1 MCVVSIKVDMAQR
14 WRYAAGMRALLS
26 IAAVLLV
33 SGVGLAT
40 PEPWKLDAG
49 HSRVG
54 FKVSHLVVSE
64 VSGQFRE
71 FEKSEVQLDEQDLT
85 KSSARIELRAN
96 SIDTGDSKRDEHLR
110 GPDFFD
116 AKKYP
121 LISFASKSITRGA
134 DGAYRVLGDLT
145 IRDVKKPLTLDAK
158 VSEAVK
164 SPKGSTVRAV
174 KLSGA
179 IKRSDY
185 GIKWNKTLDTGG
197 AVVGDEVKLE
207 FQLEL
212 VK

>member
-1 MCVVSIKVDMAQR
+1 
-14 WRYAAGMRALLS
+14 MRALLS
-26 IAAVLLV
+26 VAAVLFV
-33 SGVGLAT
+33 SSLGLAA
-40 PEPWKLDAG
+40 PAPWKLDAG

-71 FEKSEVQLDEQDLT
+71 FEKSAVQLDEQDLT
-85 KSSARIELRAN
+85 KSSARIEIKAA
-96 SIDTGDSKRDEHLR
+96 SIDTGDGKRDEHLR
-110 GPDFFD
+110 GADFFD

-121 LISFASKSITRGA
+121 TVSFISRSITRAA
-134 DGAYRVLGDLT
+134 DGYRVAGELT
-145 IRDVKKPLTLDAK
+145 IRDVKKPVTLDAK

-164 SPKGSTVRAV
+164 GPKGAPVRAV
-174 KLSGA
+174 KLSGK

-197 AVVGDEVKLE
+197 AVVGDEVNLE
-207 FQLEL
+207 IQLEL